1 MNNPNN
7 FFSFSR
13 KLENKPNAV
22 QGVSLVETNYFNSLQ
37 DAFNLYDG
45 SLLLLGEPGIGK
57 SFLLKEFQQHLK
69 QQYVDCPIV
78 FLQIWTW
85 SNKQLPILDWV
96 ACHTSYSRELLQQ
109 KIQEQ
114 QVVFVFD
121 GLDELPYNVSQS
133 PEVPNSEKQD
143 YRLEFLEELS
153 NFTQEFAGVKILIS
167 CRSQDYQNITS
178 HNNQKI
184 ILKGAVELKAL
195 QNQDIQDYINQAFDD
210 DSQINQTLW
219 NLLRRN
225 RGLRKMVSNPLL
237 LNIFVETCK
246 STQDIDKVAAI
257 GNIGELFNSFL
268 DKTYQRLEK
277 RHWETNKENLPLSLD
292 ELKNLLGQAAV
303 AMMGDL
309 YPDDNEIYLNIFE
322 LVVQRHYQAAAPEK
336 IDELITLSQQLNLI
350 ISTNQNPVTYSF
362 RHLILRDYLVINFLQ
377 KEIYSITPEIKI
389 EAARA
394 LGKINHPKASELLIA
409 LLEDKTQDANVCY
422 EAVNSIAELDDGIDF
437 RGYMQ
442 DFPQNI
448 TGLHLSEF
456 SSDNIKEYFNKFAE
470 YRQITDSDA
479 RKFKKLT
486 FGNPLAVK
494 MLANMWRDGVA
505 KDTIFNHPEAPILI
519 KGKKRLVAQLFL
531 NSCLNEQDK
540 QAVYALAIMR
550 RPEQELLR
558 KTLKAQDNTELHSRL
573 QQLHFRYSF
582 VSPDEFKL
590 DEQYK
595 VFIQEYLLEPEQ
607 RLSSEILD
615 INRQA
620 RNYFQQRLDNLIQ
633 GLSIKQQL
641 EKQEVTET
649 ISNLIHHWQ
658 WRDEKEYD
666 ENFVWNDT
674 KLTEYLILGWQY
686 NINWARSLLQDAI
699 AFTSTIKYKQRWQ
712 LFKRGFAS
720 EATIDDKYCL
730 LKYLETEAN
739 AQEISPEAMAIV
751 LLKSG
756 ELLLRQQ
763 RNQEAKDKL
772 NEALLQAETVNALD
786 LLPQIQDLIPQ
797 LEAESKPEVTSDSHA
812 LEKPLE
818 LEAKPDFTSHSDY
831 IASICLSLDGTK
843 ALSGSF
849 DKTLKLWE
857 VSPQNS
863 LLDYQL
869 TFDGHTDAI
878 YCVYLS
884 HDDNLA
890 VSGSADKTVKLWN
903 IQTGKCIQ
911 TFEQHTDIVTSVVL
925 SRDNNLI
932 VSGSY
937 DGTLKIWDV
946 KTGECVSTLNEH
958 QDAVRSVALNADGS
972 LALSGSFDCSLKL
985 WDIITGKCLHTFTE
999 HTAEIH
1005 SVCFSSDGKFVLSGA
1020 FDGTLKYWD
1029 INSGKCLR
1037 TFEDDAD
1044 VYSVCLSQDNRFAI
1058 SGNANATLKIWDIK
1072 RGEYLEVFEEHTDVV
1087 SSVAITQDNH
1097 YAVSASGDG
1106 TIKLWKLDLPD
1117 IKQPI
1122 FEEVVIHNPPKKPET
1137 NYWKSAGLILLPLII
1152 LSFGFMFWKQYTSNN
1167 NVAETTQEQTTDKI
1181 CDGAIAKVQAGI
1193 QNYQSIKN
1201 NNENISSKAISTLK
1215 QTLDQL
1221 ETQYQNNKQ
1230 PVCLEEYL
1238 GRVRHKYA
1246 VEVLASSG
1254 QQQEAIDLLNKVPD
1268 TYSQIEAVK
1277 QRLKQWE
1284 N

>member
-1 MNNPNN
+1 MNNQNN

-13 KLENKPNAV
+13 KLQNKPNAV
-22 QGVSLVETNYFNSLQ
+22 QGVSVAEPDYFNSLQ

-57 SFLLKEFQQHLK
+57 SFLLTEFQQQLK

-85 SNKQLPILDWV
+85 SNKQLPIIDWV
-96 ACHTSYSRELLQQ
+96 AYHTSYSREFLQQ
-109 KIQEQ
+109 KIKNR

-121 GLDELPYNVSQS
+121 GLDELPYNFSKL

-143 YRLEFLEELS
+143 YRVEFLQQLS
-153 NFTQEFAGVKILIS
+153 QFTQEFTGVKTLIS
-167 CRSQDYQNITS
+167 CRSQDYKDIASN
-178 HNNQKI
+178 NNQKI

-195 QNQDIQDYINQAFDD
+195 QNQDIQDYINQAFDG
-210 DSQINQTLW
+210 DSQTNQILW

-246 STQDIDKVAAI
+246 STQDIDKIAAI
-257 GNIGELFNSFL
+257 GNISELFNSFL
-268 DKTYQRLEK
+268 DKTYERLEK
-277 RHWETNKENLPLSLD
+277 RYWETHKESLPLSLD
-292 ELKNLLGQAAV
+292 ELKNLLGHAAV

-322 LVVQRHYQAAAPEK
+322 LVVQRHYQAAASEK
-336 IDELITLSQQLNLI
+336 IEDLITLSQQLNLI
-350 ISTNQNPVTYSF
+350 ISTNQEPVAYSF
-362 RHLILRDYLVINFLQ
+362 RHLILRDYLALNFLQ

-394 LGKINHPKASELLIA
+394 LGKINNPRASELLIA

-442 DFPQNI
+442 DFPQHI
-448 TGLHLSEF
+448 ISLPLCEF
-456 SSDNIKEYFNKFAE
+456 NSDNIKEYFNKFVE
-470 YRQITDSDA
+470 YRPITYSDA
-479 RKFKKLT
+479 QKFKKLT

-505 KDTIFNHPEAPILI
+505 RDTIFNHPEAPILT
-519 KGKKRLVAQLFL
+519 KGKKRLVTQLFL
-531 NSCLNEQDK
+531 DSCLNEQDK

-573 QQLHFRYSF
+573 EQLHLRYSF

-615 INRQA
+615 FNRQA

-633 GLSIKQQL
+633 SLSIKQQL

-658 WRDEKEYD
+658 WRDENEYD

-674 KLTEYLILGWQY
+674 KLTQYLILGWQY
-686 NINWARSLLQDAI
+686 NINWARNLLQDAT

-712 LFKRGFAS
+712 LFKRGLAS

-730 LKYLETEAN
+730 LKYLETEVN
-739 AQEISPEAMAIV
+739 PQEISPEAMAIV

-763 RNQEAKDKL
+763 INQEAKDKL
-772 NEALLQAETVNALD
+772 NEALLQAETVNVLD
-786 LLPQIQDLIPQ
+786 LLPQIQDLIRQ
-797 LEAESKPEVTSDSHA
+797 LEPKPELTNNSHA
-812 LEKPLE
+812 LENRIQFEP
-818 LEAKPDFTSHSDY
+818 KPDFSHSDY
-831 IASICLSLDGTK
+831 IASICLSSDGTK
-843 ALSGSF
+843 ALSASF
-849 DKTLKLWE
+849 DKTLKLWQ

-863 LLDYQL
+863 LLNYQR

-878 YCVYLS
+878 YSVYLS
-884 HDDNLA
+884 HDDKFA
-890 VSGSADKTVKLWN
+890 VSASADKTVKLWD
-903 IQTGKCIQ
+903 IQTANCIR
-911 TFEQHTDIVTSVVL
+911 TFEGHTDTVTSVVL
-925 SRDNNLI
+925 SRNHNLI

-946 KTGECVSTLNEH
+946 KTGECVSTLDEH

-985 WDIITGKCLHTFTE
+985 WDISTSKCLHTFTE

-1005 SVCFSSDGKFVLSGA
+1005 SVCFSSDGKFALSGA
-1020 FDGTLKYWD
+1020 FDRTLKYWD
-1029 INSGKCLR
+1029 INTGKCLH
-1037 TFEDDAD
+1037 TFEDHAD
-1044 VYSVCLSQDNRFAI
+1044 VYSVALSHDNRFAI

-1072 RGEYLEVFEEHTDVV
+1072 TGECLKVLEEHTDVV
-1087 SSVAITQDNH
+1087 SSVALTQDNN
-1097 YAVSASGDG
+1097 YAVSASGDE

-1122 FEEVVIHNPPKKPET
+1122 SEEVVIPNPPKKPKT
-1137 NYWKSAGLILLPLII
+1137 NYWKFAALILFPLMI
-1152 LSFGFMFWKQYTSNN
+1152 LSFGVMFWKLFPPSNG
-1167 NVAETTQEQTTDKI
+1167 VADTPSPEI
-1181 CDGAIAKVQAGI
+1181 CNQAIADAGEGI
-1193 QNYQSIKN
+1193 TDYQNRKN
-1201 NNENISSKAISTLK
+1201 NIGSIDSTARLILK
-1215 QTLDQL
+1215 QTLDEL
-1221 ETQYQNNKQ
+1221 EKVYKDNKQ
-1230 PVCLEEYL
+1230 PECLIEYL
-1238 GRVRHKYA
+1238 SFIRYKYA

-1254 QQQEAIDLLNKVPD
+1254 QKQEAINLLNKIPNS
-1268 TYSQIEAVK
+1268 YSQIEAVK
-1277 QRLKQWE
+1277 QRLEQWE

>member
-1 MNNPNN
+1 MNNQNN

-13 KLENKPNAV
+13 NLENKPNAV
-22 QGVSLVETNYFNSLQ
+22 QGVSVTELDYFHSLQ
-37 DAFNLYDG
+37 NAFNVYSG

-57 SFLLKEFQQHLK
+57 SFLLKEFQENIK
-69 QQYVDCPIV
+69 NKNADCSVI

-85 SNKQLPILDWV
+85 SNKHLPILDWI
-96 ACHTSYSRELLQQ
+96 AYHTSYSRELLQH

-114 QVVFVFD
+114 QVIFIFD
-121 GLDELPYNVSQS
+121 GLDELPYNVSTL
-133 PEVPNSEKQD
+133 PEDPNSEKQD
-143 YRLEFLEELS
+143 YRLEFLQQLS
-153 NFTQEFAGVKILIS
+153 KFTQEFADAKILIS
-167 CRSQDYQNITS
+167 CRSQDYQHITNN
-178 HNNQKI
+178 NNQKI

-210 DSQINQTLW
+210 DSQINTILW

-237 LNIFVETCK
+237 LSIFVETCK

-257 GNIGELFNSFL
+257 SNIGELFNSFL
-268 DKTYQRLEK
+268 EKTYQRLEK
-277 RHWETNKENLPLSLD
+277 RYWETHQENLPLSLD
-292 ELKNLLGQAAV
+292 ELKNLLGHAAV

-309 YPDDNEIYLNIFE
+309 YPDDNEIYMNIFE
-322 LVVQRHYQAAAPEK
+322 LVIQRYYHQHAQKK

-350 ISTNQNPVTYSF
+350 VSTNQNPISYSF

-377 KEIYSITPEIKI
+377 KEIYHIKTETKI

-394 LGKINHPKASELLIA
+394 LSKINHPRASELLIA
-409 LLEDKTQDANVCY
+409 LLEDQNTDANVCY
-422 EAVNSIAELDDGIDF
+422 EAVNSIADLDDGVDF
-437 RGYMQ
+437 RGYTQ
-442 DFPQNI
+442 DFPQNVVS
-448 TGLHLSEF
+448 LQVSEF
-456 SSDNIKEYFNKFAE
+456 SSDNIKEYFNKFVE
-470 YRQITDSDA
+470 YRPITDLDA
-479 RKFKKLT
+479 QKFKKLT

-505 KDTIFNHPEAPILI
+505 KDTIFNHPEAPILT

-550 RPEQELLR
+550 RPEQEFLR

-573 QQLHFRYSF
+573 QQLHYRYSF

-607 RLSSEILD
+607 RLSPEILD

-620 RNYFQQRLDNLIQ
+620 RNYFQQRLDLLIEN
-633 GLSIKQQL
+633 LSIKQQL

-666 ENFVWNDT
+666 ENSVWNDT

-686 NINWARSLLQDAI
+686 NINWARNLLQDAI

-712 LFKRGFAS
+712 LFKRGLAS

-730 LKYLETEAN
+730 LKYLEAEVK
-739 AQEISPEAMAIV
+739 AQEISAEAMAIV
-751 LLKSG
+751 LFKSG
-756 ELLLRQQ
+756 ELLLKQQ

-772 NEALLQAETVNALD
+772 NKALLQADTINALD

-797 LEAESKPEVTSDSHA
+797 LESEPEVNNHSQI
-812 LEKPLE
+812 LEKSPQLE
-818 LEAKPDFTSHSDY
+818 PKPDFNNHSDY
-831 IASICLSLDGTK
+831 ITSICLSSDGTT

-849 DKTLKLWE
+849 DKTLKLWQL
-857 VSPQNS
+857 SPQNS
-863 LLDYQL
+863 LLNYQL

-878 YCVYLS
+878 YSVYLS
-884 HDDNLA
+884 HDKKLA
-890 VSGSADKTVKLWN
+890 VSGSADKAVKLWN
-903 IQTGKCIQ
+903 IQTGKCIK
-911 TFEQHTDIVTSVVL
+911 TFEEHTDTVTSVVL

-946 KTGECVSTLNEH
+946 TTEECVSTLNEH
-958 QDAVRSVALNADGS
+958 QDGIRSVALNTDAS

-985 WDIITGKCLHTFTE
+985 WDISTGKCLRTFIG

-1005 SVCFSSDGKFVLSGA
+1005 SVCFSSDGKCALSGA
-1020 FDGTLKYWD
+1020 FDRTLKYWD
-1029 INSGKCLR
+1029 IETGECLL
-1037 TFEDDAD
+1037 TLKEDAD
-1044 VYSVCLSQDNRFAI
+1044 VYSVSLSHDNRFAI
-1058 SGNANATLKIWDIK
+1058 SGNGDATLKIWDIST
-1072 RGEYLEVFEEHTDVV
+1072 GECLKVFEEHTDVV
-1087 SSVAITQDNH
+1087 SSVDLTQDNR
-1097 YAVSASGDG
+1097 YAVSVSGDE

-1117 IKQPI
+1117 IKKPVS
-1122 FEEVVIHNPPKKPET
+1122 EEEVIHNPIDKPIK
-1137 NYWKSAGLILLPLII
+1137 NYWKLGGLILLPLII
-1152 LSFGFMFWKQYTSNN
+1152 LSFGLMFWVSSNSGKDT
-1167 NVAETTQEQTTDKI
+1167 ADRKPPKTKEQT
-1181 CDGAIAKVQAGI
+1181 CDRAIANAQAGI

-1201 NNENISSKAISTLK
+1201 NNENISSKAISILK
-1215 QTLDQL
+1215 QTLD
-1221 ETQYQNNKQ
+1221 EIEIQYQNNKQ

-1254 QQQEAIDLLNKVPD
+1254 QQQEAIDLLKKVPSS
-1268 TYSQIEAVK
+1268 YSQIEAVEQK
-1277 QRLKQWE
+1277 LQEWDK
-1284 N
+1284 

>member
-1 MNNPNN
+1 MNNQNN

-13 KLENKPNAV
+13 NLENKPNAV
-22 QGVSLVETNYFNSLQ
+22 QGVSVTELDYFHSLQ
-37 DAFNLYDG
+37 NAFNVYSG

-57 SFLLKEFQQHLK
+57 SFLLKEFQENIK
-69 QQYVDCPIV
+69 NKNADCSVI

-85 SNKQLPILDWV
+85 SNKHLPILDWI
-96 ACHTSYSRELLQQ
+96 AYHTSYSRELLQH
-109 KIQEQ
+109 KIQDQ
-114 QVVFVFD
+114 QVIFIFD
-121 GLDELPYNVSQS
+121 GLDELPYNVSTL
-133 PEVPNSEKQD
+133 PEDPNSEKQD
-143 YRLEFLEELS
+143 YRLEFLQQLS
-153 NFTQEFAGVKILIS
+153 KFTQEFADAKILIS
-167 CRSQDYQNITS
+167 CRSQDYQHITNN
-178 HNNQKI
+178 NNQKI

-210 DSQINQTLW
+210 DSQINTILW

-237 LNIFVETCK
+237 FSIFVETCK
-246 STQDIDKVAAI
+246 STQDIDNVAAI
-257 GNIGELFNSFL
+257 SNIGELFNSFL
-268 DKTYQRLEK
+268 EKTYQRLEK
-277 RHWETNKENLPLSLD
+277 RYWETHQENLPLSLD
-292 ELKNLLGQAAV
+292 ELKNLLGHAAV

-309 YPDDNEIYLNIFE
+309 YPDDNEIYMNIFE
-322 LVVQRHYQAAAPEK
+322 LVIQRYYHQHAQQK

-350 ISTNQNPVTYSF
+350 VSTNQNPISYSF

-377 KEIYSITPEIKI
+377 KEIYHIKTETKI

-394 LGKINHPKASELLIA
+394 LSKINHPRASELLIA
-409 LLEDKTQDANVCY
+409 LLEDQNTDANVCY
-422 EAVNSIAELDDGIDF
+422 EAVNSIADLDDGVDF
-437 RGYMQ
+437 RGYTQ
-442 DFPQNI
+442 DFPYNVVSLQV
-448 TGLHLSEF
+448 SEF
-456 SSDNIKEYFNKFAE
+456 SSDNIKEYFNKFVE
-470 YRQITDSDA
+470 YRPITDLDA
-479 RKFKKLT
+479 QKFKKLT

-505 KDTIFNHPEAPILI
+505 KDTIFNHPEAPILT
-519 KGKKRLVAQLFL
+519 KGKRRLVAQLFL

-550 RPEQELLR
+550 RPEQEFLR

-573 QQLHFRYSF
+573 QQLHYRYSF

-607 RLSSEILD
+607 RLSLEILD

-620 RNYFQQRLDNLIQ
+620 RNYFQQRLDLLIEN
-633 GLSIKQQL
+633 LSIKQQL

-666 ENFVWNDT
+666 ENSVWNDT

-686 NINWARSLLQDAI
+686 NINWARNLLQDAI

-712 LFKRGFAS
+712 LFKRGLAS

-730 LKYLETEAN
+730 LKYLETEVN
-739 AQEISPEAMAIV
+739 TQEISPEAMAIV

-756 ELLLRQQ
+756 ELLLKQQ
-763 RNQEAKDKL
+763 RNSEAKDKL
-772 NEALLQAETVNALD
+772 NEALLQADTINALD

-797 LEAESKPEVTSDSHA
+797 LEAEPEITNHSHILKTS
-812 LEKPLE
+812 PQ
-818 LEAKPDFTSHSDY
+818 LEAKPDFNNHSDY
-831 IASICLSLDGTK
+831 ITSICLSSDGTK

-849 DKTLKLWE
+849 DKTLKLWQL
-857 VSPQNS
+857 SPQNS
-863 LLDYQL
+863 LLNYQL
-869 TFDGHTDAI
+869 TFEGHTDAI
-878 YCVYLS
+878 YSVYLS
-884 HDDNLA
+884 HDDKLA
-890 VSGSADKTVKLWN
+890 VSGSADKAVKLWDTQSGN
-903 IQTGKCIQ
+903 CIK
-911 TFEQHTDIVTSVVL
+911 TFEEHTDTVTSVVL

-946 KTGECVSTLNEH
+946 TTEECVFTLNEH
-958 QDAVRSVALNADGS
+958 QDAVRSVALNTDAS

-985 WDIITGKCLHTFTE
+985 WDISTGKCLSTFIG

-1005 SVCFSSDGKFVLSGA
+1005 SVCFSSDGKFALSGA
-1020 FDGTLKYWD
+1020 FDRTLKYWN
-1029 INSGKCLR
+1029 IETGECLL
-1037 TFEDDAD
+1037 TLKEDAD
-1044 VYSVCLSQDNRFAI
+1044 VYSVSLSHDNRFAI
-1058 SGNANATLKIWDIK
+1058 SGNGDATLKIWDIST
-1072 RGEYLEVFEEHTDVV
+1072 GECLKVFEEHTDVV
-1087 SSVAITQDNH
+1087 SSVDLTQDNR
-1097 YAVSASGDG
+1097 YAVSVSGDE

-1117 IKQPI
+1117 IKKPVS
-1122 FEEVVIHNPPKKPET
+1122 EEEVIHNPIDKPIK
-1137 NYWKSAGLILLPLII
+1137 NYWKLGGLILLPLII
-1152 LSFGFMFWKQYTSNN
+1152 LSFGLMFWVSSNSGKDT
-1167 NVAETTQEQTTDKI
+1167 ADRKPPKTKEQT
-1181 CDGAIAKVQAGI
+1181 CDRAIANAQAGI

-1201 NNENISSKAISTLK
+1201 NNENISSKAISILK
-1215 QTLDQL
+1215 QTLD
-1221 ETQYQNNKQ
+1221 EIEIQYQNNKQ

-1254 QQQEAIDLLNKVPD
+1254 QQQEAIDLLKKVPSS
-1268 TYSQIEAVK
+1268 YSQIEAVEQK
-1277 QRLKQWE
+1277 LQEWDK
-1284 N
+1284 